1 MFLNAGCPVVV
12 CRAADNST
20 IRHWQR
26 GSRLLLG
33 AIADYGSDLGFI

>member
-1 MFLNAGCPVVV
+1 LSGSFCG
-12 CRAADNST
+12 AADNST
-20 IRHWQR
+20 IAQKQR